1 MVSMKILCSLMFLL
15 SVTLLSAQSS
25 VTKTR
30 MDANSIVKDSSGLVY
45 PYAIWQKLIQSGN
58 YGIRMIDPKADP
70 VEFLLMRLSEAEK
83 VARDERM
90 PKPNESK
97 FFRTGNL
104 ISNAKLVTMD
114 GKKYVLKDMKGKVV
128 VLNFWFIN
136 CPPCRMEIPH
146 LNNMV
151 ESFKTRED
159 VVFLAVA
166 LDQSYELKDF
176 LKEMPFQYGI
186 VDGGSYVASQYG
198 INLFPTHVVI
208 DKEGKV
214 IFHTSGY
221 GMGTVPWL
229 KKAIHE
235 ALTPKT

>member
-1 MVSMKILCSLMFLL
+1 MKILCTILFFL
-15 SVTLLSAQSS
+15 STVVLSAQIPMSNIR
-25 VTKTR
+25 V
-30 MDANSIVKDSSGLVY
+30 DAKSIVRDSSGLVY
-45 PYAIWQKLIQSGN
+45 RYAIWQKLMQSGE
-58 YGIRMIDPKADP
+58 YSLRIIDLNANPL
-70 VEFLLMRLSEAEK
+70 EFLLVRLSEAEK
-83 VARDERM
+83 YIRDEKM

-97 FFRTGNL
+97 FFRTGDA
-104 ISNAKLVTMD
+104 ISNVKLVTMD

-151 ESFKTRED
+151 ESFRERED

-186 VDGGSYVASQYG
+186 VDAGSYVASRYG

-229 KKAIHE
+229 KKAIQE
-235 ALTPKT
+235 ALTPKI

>member
-1 MVSMKILCSLMFLL
+1 MKILCSILFFL
-15 SVTLLSAQSS
+15 STLVLSAQIPTSNIRLNAS
-25 VTKTR
+25 
-30 MDANSIVKDSSGLVY
+30 SIVKDSSGLVY
-45 PYAIWQKLIQSGN
+45 PYAIWQKLIQSGE
-58 YGIRMIDPKADP
+58 YSIRIIDINANPL
-70 VEFLLMRLSEAEK
+70 EFLLVRLSEAEK
-83 VARDERM
+83 YTRDEKM
-90 PKPNESK
+90 PKPNESR
-97 FFRTGNL
+97 FFRTGNT
-104 ISNAKLVTMD
+104 ISNVKLVTMD

-151 ESFKTRED
+151 EAYKERED

-166 LDQSYELKDF
+166 LDQSYELKEF

-186 VDGGSYVASQYG
+186 VDAGSYVASRYG

-229 KKAIHE
+229 KKAINE
-235 ALTPKT
+235 ALIPKI

>member
-1 MVSMKILCSLMFLL
+1 MKILCSILFFL
-15 SVTLLSAQSS
+15 STLVLSAQIPTSNIRLNAS
-25 VTKTR
+25 
-30 MDANSIVKDSSGLVY
+30 SIVKDSSGLVY
-45 PYAIWQKLIQSGN
+45 PYAIWQKLIQTGEYS
-58 YGIRMIDPKADP
+58 IRIIDINANPL
-70 VEFLLMRLSEAEK
+70 EFLLVRLSEAEK
-83 VARDERM
+83 YTRDEKM
-90 PKPNESK
+90 PKPNESR
-97 FFRTGNL
+97 FFRTGNT
-104 ISNAKLVTMD
+104 ISNVKLVTMD

-151 ESFKTRED
+151 EAYKERED

-166 LDQSYELKDF
+166 LDQSYELKEF

-186 VDGGSYVASQYG
+186 VDAGSYVASRYG

-229 KKAIHE
+229 KKAINE
-235 ALTPKT
+235 ALIPKI

>member
-1 MVSMKILCSLMFLL
+1 MKILCSILFFL
-15 SVTLLSAQSS
+15 STLVLAAQIPTSNIRLNAS
-25 VTKTR
+25 
-30 MDANSIVKDSSGLVY
+30 SIVKDSSGLVY
-45 PYAIWQKLIQSGN
+45 PYAIWQKLIQSGE
-58 YGIRMIDPKADP
+58 YSIRIIDINANPL
-70 VEFLLMRLSEAEK
+70 EFLLVRLSEAEK
-83 VARDERM
+83 YTRDEKM
-90 PKPNESK
+90 PKPNESR
-97 FFRTGNL
+97 FFRTGNT
-104 ISNAKLVTMD
+104 ISNVKLVTMD

-151 ESFKTRED
+151 EAYKERED

-166 LDQSYELKDF
+166 LDQSYELKEF

-186 VDGGSYVASQYG
+186 VDAGSYVASRYG

-229 KKAIHE
+229 KKAINE
-235 ALTPKT
+235 ALIPKI

>member
-1 MVSMKILCSLMFLL
+1 MKILCSILFFL
-15 SVTLLSAQSS
+15 STVVLSAQIPTSNIRLNAS
-25 VTKTR
+25 
-30 MDANSIVKDSSGLVY
+30 SIVKDSSGLVY
-45 PYAIWQKLIQSGN
+45 PYAIWQKLIQSGE
-58 YGIRMIDPKADP
+58 YSIRIIDINANPL
-70 VEFLLMRLSEAEK
+70 EFLLVRLSEVEK
-83 VARDERM
+83 YTRDEKM
-90 PKPNESK
+90 PKPNESR
-97 FFRTGNL
+97 FFRTGNT
-104 ISNAKLVTMD
+104 ISNVKLVTMD

-151 ESFKTRED
+151 EAYKERED
-159 VVFLAVA
+159 VVFLAVV
-166 LDQSYELKDF
+166 LDQSYELKEF

-186 VDGGSYVASQYG
+186 VDAGSYVASRYG

-229 KKAIHE
+229 KKAINE
-235 ALTPKT
+235 ALIPKI

>member
-1 MVSMKILCSLMFLL
+1 MKILCSIVLFL
-15 SVTLLSAQSS
+15 SVVTLSAQAPSTNIRLNAS
-25 VTKTR
+25 
-30 MDANSIVKDSSGLVY
+30 SIVKDSSGMVY
-45 PYAIWQKLIQSGN
+45 PYAIWQKLLQSGDYN
-58 YGIRMIDPKADP
+58 IRIVDPKANP
-70 VEFLLMRLSEAEK
+70 IEFLLVRMSESEK
-83 VARDERM
+83 IARDEKM

-97 FFRTGNL
+97 FFKTGNV

-114 GKKYVLKDMKGKVV
+114 GKKYVLKDLKGKVV

-151 ESFKTRED
+151 EGFKERDD
-159 VVFLAVA
+159 VIFLAVA
-166 LDQSYELKDF
+166 LDQSYDLKNF
-176 LKEMPFQYGI
+176 LKEMPFEYGI

-198 INLFPTHVVI
+198 INLFPTHVVV
-208 DKEGKV
+208 DKEGKI

-229 KKAIHE
+229 KKVIQD
-235 ALTPKT
+235 ALTPKI

>member
-1 MVSMKILCSLMFLL
+1 MKILCSILFFL
-15 SVTLLSAQSS
+15 STLVLAAQIPTSS
-25 VTKTR
+25 IR
-30 MDANSIVKDSSGLVY
+30 LNASSIVKDSSGLVY
-45 PYAIWQKLIQSGN
+45 PYAIWQKLIQSGE
-58 YGIRMIDPKADP
+58 YSIRIIDINANPL
-70 VEFLLMRLSEAEK
+70 EFLLVRLSEAEK
-83 VARDERM
+83 YTRDEKM
-90 PKPNESK
+90 PKPNESR
-97 FFRTGNL
+97 FFRTGNT
-104 ISNAKLVTMD
+104 ISNVKLVTMD

-151 ESFKTRED
+151 EAYKERED

-166 LDQSYELKDF
+166 LDQSYELKEF

-186 VDGGSYVASQYG
+186 VDAGSYVASRYG

-229 KKAIHE
+229 KKAINE
-235 ALTPKT
+235 ALIPKI

>member
-1 MVSMKILCSLMFLL
+1 MKILGTILCTFAFLY
-15 SVTLLSAQSS
+15 LSAQAPPSKIALNAS
-25 VTKTR
+25 
-30 MDANSIVKDSSGLVY
+30 SIVKDSSGMIY
-45 PYAIWQKLIQSGN
+45 PYAIWQKLLQTGDYN
-58 YGIRMIDPKADP
+58 IRLIDPNAKP
-70 VEFLLMRLSEAEK
+70 VEFLLVRMNETEK
-83 VARDERM
+83 AARDERM

-97 FFRTGNL
+97 FFRTGNP
-104 ISNAKLVTMD
+104 ISSTKLVTMD
-114 GKKYVLKDMKGKVV
+114 GKKYVLKELKGKVV

-151 ESFKTRED
+151 EGFKERDD

-166 LDQSYELKDF
+166 LDQSYELKEF
-176 LKEMPFQYGI
+176 LKDMPFQYGI

-198 INLFPTHVVI
+198 INLFPTHVVL

-214 IFHTSGY
+214 AFHTSGY

-229 KKAIHE
+229 KKAINE
-235 ALTPKT
+235 ALQSKTL

>member
-1 MVSMKILCSLMFLL
+1 MKILCSILFIL
-15 SVTLLSAQSS
+15 STVLLSAQIPMSNI
-25 VTKTR
+25 R
-30 MDANSIVKDSSGLVY
+30 LNANSIVKDSSGLVY
-45 PYAIWQKLIQSGN
+45 PYAIWQKLIQSGE
-58 YGIRMIDPKADP
+58 YSIRIIDLNANPI
-70 VEFLLMRLSEAEK
+70 EFLLVRLSEEDKYTLFEK
-83 VARDERM
+83 M
-90 PKPNESK
+90 PKPNESS
-97 FFRTGNL
+97 FFKTGNT
-104 ISNAKLVTMD
+104 ISNVKLVTMD
-114 GKKYVLKDMKGKVV
+114 GKKYVLKEMKGKVV

-151 ESFKTRED
+151 QSFKERED

-176 LKEMPFQYGI
+176 LKEMPFQYDI
-186 VDGGSYVASQYG
+186 VDAGSYVASRYG

-214 IFHTSGY
+214 AFHTSGY

-229 KKAIHE
+229 KKAIND
-235 ALTPKT
+235 ALRPKTL

>member
-1 MVSMKILCSLMFLL
+1 MKILCSILFLL
-15 SVTLLSAQSS
+15 STVLLSAQIPMSNIRVNAS
-25 VTKTR
+25 
-30 MDANSIVKDSSGLVY
+30 SIVKDSSGLVY
-45 PYAIWQKLIQSGN
+45 PYAVWQKLLQSGE
-58 YGIRMIDPKADP
+58 YSLRIIDLNANPL
-70 VEFLLMRLSEAEK
+70 EFLLVRLSESEK
-83 VARDERM
+83 YTRDEIM

-97 FFRTGNL
+97 FFKTGNT
-104 ISNAKLVTMD
+104 ISNVKLVTMD

-151 ESFKTRED
+151 ESFRERD
-159 VVFLAVA
+159 DIVFLAVA
-166 LDQSYELKDF
+166 LDQSYDLKDF
-176 LKEMPFQYGI
+176 LKEMPFQYDI
-186 VDGGSYVASQYG
+186 VDAGSYVASRYG

-235 ALTPKT
+235 ALTPKI

>member
-1 MVSMKILCSLMFLL
+1 MKILCSILFLL
-15 SVTLLSAQSS
+15 STVLLSAQIPMSNIRVHAS
-25 VTKTR
+25 
-30 MDANSIVKDSSGLVY
+30 SIVKDSSGLVY
-45 PYAIWQKLIQSGN
+45 PYAVWQKLLQSGE
-58 YGIRMIDPKADP
+58 YSLRIIDLNANPL
-70 VEFLLMRLSEAEK
+70 EFLLVRLSESEK
-83 VARDERM
+83 YTRDEIM

-97 FFRTGNL
+97 FFKTGNT
-104 ISNAKLVTMD
+104 ISNVKLVTMD

-151 ESFKTRED
+151 ESFRERD
-159 VVFLAVA
+159 DIVFLAVA
-166 LDQSYELKDF
+166 LDQSYDLKDF
-176 LKEMPFQYGI
+176 LKEMPFQYDI
-186 VDGGSYVASQYG
+186 VDAGSYVASRYG

-235 ALTPKT
+235 ALTPKI

>member
-1 MVSMKILCSLMFLL
+1 M
-15 SVTLLSAQSS
+15 
-25 VTKTR
+25 
-30 MDANSIVKDSSGLVY
+30 VY
-45 PYAIWQKLIQSGN
+45 PYAIWQKLIQSGDYN
-58 YGIRMIDPKADP
+58 IRIIDPKAVP
-70 VEFLLMRLSEAEK
+70 IEFLLVRMSESEK
-83 VARDERM
+83 IARDERM

-97 FFRTGNL
+97 FFRTGNP
-104 ISNAKLVTMD
+104 ISSAKLITMD
-114 GKKYVLKDMKGKVV
+114 GKKYVLKDLKGKVV

-151 ESFKTRED
+151 EGFKERDD

-166 LDQSYELKDF
+166 LDQSYELKNF
-176 LKEMPFQYGI
+176 LKEMPFEYGI

-221 GMGTVPWL
+221 EMGTVPWL
-229 KKAIHE
+229 KKAINE
-235 ALTPKT
+235 ALTPKA

>member
-1 MVSMKILCSLMFLL
+1 LNAS
-15 SVTLLSAQSS
+15 
-25 VTKTR
+25 
-30 MDANSIVKDSSGLVY
+30 SIVKDSSGLVY
-45 PYAIWQKLIQSGN
+45 PYAIWQKLIQSGE
-58 YGIRMIDPKADP
+58 YSIRIIDINANPL
-70 VEFLLMRLSEAEK
+70 EFLLVRLSEAEK
-83 VARDERM
+83 YTRDEKM
-90 PKPNESK
+90 PKPNESR
-97 FFRTGNL
+97 FFRTGNT
-104 ISNAKLVTMD
+104 ISNVKLVTMD

-151 ESFKTRED
+151 EAYKERED

-166 LDQSYELKDF
+166 LDQSYELKEF

-186 VDGGSYVASQYG
+186 VDAGSYVASRYG

-229 KKAIHE
+229 KKAINE
-235 ALTPKT
+235 ALIPKI

>member
-1 MVSMKILCSLMFLL
+1 MKILCSIFFSL
-15 SVTLLSAQSS
+15 SVVFLSAQAPSTNIRLNAS
-25 VTKTR
+25 
-30 MDANSIVKDSSGLVY
+30 SIVKDSSGMVY
-45 PYAIWQKLIQSGN
+45 PYAIWQKLMQTGDYN
-58 YGIRMIDPKADP
+58 IRIIDPKAVP
-70 VEFLLMRLSEAEK
+70 IEFLLVRMSESEK
-83 VARDERM
+83 IARDERM

-97 FFRTGNL
+97 FFRTGNP
-104 ISNAKLVTMD
+104 ISSAKLVTMD
-114 GKKYVLKDMKGKVV
+114 GKKYVLKDLKGKVV

-151 ESFKTRED
+151 EGFKERDD

-166 LDQSYELKDF
+166 LDQSYELKNF
-176 LKEMPFQYGI
+176 LKEMPFEYGI

-229 KKAIHE
+229 KKAINE
-235 ALTPKT
+235 ALTPKA